1 MTDVNEECN
10 KVIKKK
16 KIVEDQFFCP
26 LEVCYNLHFC

>member
-16 KIVEDQFFCP
+16 KIEEQFFFP
-26 LEVCYNLHFC
+26 LEVCYNLHF